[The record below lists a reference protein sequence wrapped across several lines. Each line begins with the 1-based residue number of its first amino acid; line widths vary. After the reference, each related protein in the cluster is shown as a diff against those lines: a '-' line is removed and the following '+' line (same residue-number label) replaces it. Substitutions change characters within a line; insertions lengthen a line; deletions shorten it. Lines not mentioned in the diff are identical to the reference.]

1 MSNWPDAQLVP
12 RLDAQL
18 PVEAVVTQRLPCT
31 LAGLN
36 QPERDGIQLRGHPA
50 SLAIGIGK
58 SIFHLTGASP
68 FLEGKYNRLANRP
81 NRLAE

>member
-1 MSNWPDAQLVP
+1 
-12 RLDAQL
+12 
-18 PVEAVVTQRLPCT
+18 

-81 NRLAE
+81 NRLA